1 MEVEVITKKNLT
13 NLMGVL
19 WRDYVSIDIDI
30 GPWEE
35 FAEASELVIELRV
48 FALIPKL
55 GRRFGCYGSRI
66 GGGGGGVSNDEGGGL
81 TKAWFSGKIG
91 DGIKIMKKWG
101 RNGEEA
107 KAGLRMKLKTR
118 PANHGGTGG

>member
-1 MEVEVITKKNLT
+1 
-13 NLMGVL
+13 MGVL

-30 GPWEE
+30 GHWEE

-48 FALIPKL
+48 FALNPKL
-55 GRRFGCYGSRI
+55 GRRFGCYGARI
-66 GGGGGGVSNDEGGGL
+66 GDGGGVSNDEGGGL
-81 TKAWFSGKIG
+81 AKAWFSGKTG
-91 DGIKIMKKWG
+91 DGIKIMNKCG

-107 KAGLRMKLKTR
+107 KASLRMKLKMR